1 MEQLDAEYVINKGT
15 INRDAQ
21 LSWKDIKNIKN

>member
-1 MEQLDAEYVINKGT
+1 MST

-21 LSWKDIKNIKN
+21 LSTVANLAYSINDQSFKYAA